1 MEGLFYERAALA
13 AMGKIFGYIPTVGLA
28 LYEHIGS
35 AKDIFSLDSKELDSM
50 LGQHSSY
57 GAAITMETLEKEIEE
72 LEWLSDNGCRFIS
85 LADEDYPEMLLE
97 CPDRPLGLYF
107 RGESSPTEVFS
118 MRPSIA
124 IVGTRNLS
132 PSGKI
137 WCERIVRSLSES
149 GSDPSIVSGLAFGAD
164 SVAHSMALECGLP
177 TIGVMATG
185 IDSIYPWQHR
195 DLAEKIAQTP
205 GCALVT
211 DYPPRTS
218 PVALNFI
225 RRNRIIAGLSY
236 ATIVIESAEKGG
248 SLITARYAND
258 YSRDV
263 YALPG
268 RIDDRKSAGCNSL
281 IRKQMADIIDN
292 IEDLPARL
300 GFGGR
305 PKRAREDI
313 LKNAEGLYRG
323 SLPAEKI
330 TAILEVLEVVK
341 KSPGI
346 DYDGLSAE
354 IGRPY
359 GAVAECV
366 GLLESDGFISTDLL
380 KRCTI
385 NSKNV

>member
-1 MEGLFYERAALA
+1 
-13 AMGKIFGYIPTVGLA
+13 
-28 LYEHIGS
+28 
-35 AKDIFSLDSKELDSM
+35 
-50 LGQHSSY
+50 
-57 GAAITMETLEKEIEE
+57 
-72 LEWLSDNGCRFIS
+72 
-85 LADEDYPEMLLE
+85 
-97 CPDRPLGLYF
+97 
-107 RGESSPTEVFS
+107 
-118 MRPSIA
+118 
-124 IVGTRNLS
+124 
-132 PSGKI
+132 
-137 WCERIVRSLSES
+137 
-149 GSDPSIVSGLAFGAD
+149 
-164 SVAHSMALECGLP
+164 
-177 TIGVMATG
+177 MATG
-185 IDSIYPWQHR
+185 VDSIYPWQHR
-195 DLAEKIAQTP
+195 DLAEKIARTP